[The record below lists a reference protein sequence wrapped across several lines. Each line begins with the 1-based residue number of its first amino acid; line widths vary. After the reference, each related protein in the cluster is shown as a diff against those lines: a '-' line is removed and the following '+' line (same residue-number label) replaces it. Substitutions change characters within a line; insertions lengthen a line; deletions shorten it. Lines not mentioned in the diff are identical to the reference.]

1 MRTTSLLL
9 GKIVKG
15 GENVTKTKIKITSLL
30 ILLLMVFSTAPIYAT
45 DNSAPQWPQQ
55 GYDPQQTGQSPALG
69 PQKNQTKWNYSI
81 EEGASSSMASSPV
94 VDSLGNVYFV
104 GSYFNEDGSQLE
116 ESQDF
121 VPPAN
126 NLYALYPNGTEKWK
140 VPVLA
145 DFQCGPCSIGPDGT
159 LYVPGSL
166 GGWPSVGY
174 LYAFSSNGVPLW
186 NFTDPLGKTPLLLA
200 PIVTSDG
207 TIYIAGNRI
216 PPTCDNGV
224 YWALF
229 SNGTPK
235 WNFTPSPTRNQIKG
249 YAIDKNGISY
259 LGVEQETATLSHS
272 NTDDGVL
279 YAVYPNGTEKWNL
292 NLDLPTMEG
301 MQRRVQSILPSIG
314 PNGMIYLM
322 LKATFEE
329 VLSEKNGDLNPEPT
343 MIEKNFVFAVNPSGT
358 QEWRYDLPENTFEET
373 SLAIS
378 SDGIIYFGCV
388 IGELLGI
395 DPSQTGGT
403 LFALYPNGTQKWNYT
418 GNDIGFNTPII
429 GTDGTIYIANTGP
442 RGENGQGGGDEL
454 EGSDLKDLENT
465 PEPMTTAQLF
475 AINPDGTL
483 KWTIDNIASN
493 FAAAIAKDGTMY
505 LSGTMPQPLAGEPDP
520 EPINE
525 GVLYAIKGQTSNL
538 YMQVTSS
545 NNNPLVGD
553 IITLT
558 FKVGNYAQDSALG
571 TIFTWTLPAGLEIVG
586 NPWSDTTNQPVYN
599 STTRTITWN
608 LGTVPYGDPFMW
620 VNVRVLTD
628 GLINIQ
634 GILNT
639 MTYDP
644 NIGQNLQILTVH
656 AILPITTAN
665 AQSVSSTKTVGMQ
678 STGTPLALVVLAMMA
693 IFGGIWRSKRK

>member
-1 MRTTSLLL
+1 
-9 GKIVKG
+9 
-15 GENVTKTKIKITSLL
+15 
-30 ILLLMVFSTAPIYAT
+30 MVLSMAPIYAT
-45 DNSAPQWPQQ
+45 DNTAPQWPQQ

-81 EEGASSSMASSPV
+81 EEGASSSISSSPV
-94 VDSLGNVYFV
+94 IDSSGNIYFV
-104 GSYFNEDGSQLE
+104 GSYFNEDGNQLDQL

-121 VPPAN
+121 ILPSN

-174 LYAFSSNGVPLW
+174 LYAFSSNGVLLW

-216 PPTCDNGV
+216 PPICDNGV

-249 YAIDKNGISY
+249 YAVDENGISY
-259 LGVEQETATLSHS
+259 LGVEQETATLSPS
-272 NTDDGVL
+272 NTDDAVL

-292 NLDLPTMEG
+292 NLDLPTMDG
-301 MQRRVQSILPSIG
+301 MQRRIQSILPSIG
-314 PNGMIYLM
+314 PSGMIYLM
-322 LKATFEE
+322 VKATFEE
-329 VLSEKNGDLNPEPT
+329 VLSEKNGNPNPEPIL
-343 MIEKNFVFAVNPSGT
+343 IEKNFVFAVNPSGT

-395 DPSQTGGT
+395 DPSQRSGT

-418 GNDIGFNTPII
+418 GNDIGFSNPII
-429 GTDGTIYIANTGP
+429 GTDGTIYLANTGP
-442 RGENGQGGGDEL
+442 RGQNGQGGGDKL
-454 EGSDLKDLENT
+454 EGSQLKDLENT

-483 KWTIDNIASN
+483 KWTIDYIASN

-505 LSGTMPQPLAGEPDP
+505 LSGTMPKPILGEPNP

-538 YMQVTSS
+538 YLQVTSS
-545 NNNPLVGD
+545 NNNPSVGD
-553 IITLT
+553 VITLT
-558 FKVGNYAQDSALG
+558 FKVGNSAPDSAIG
-571 TIFTWTLPAGLEIVG
+571 TVFTWTLPPGLEIVG
-586 NPWSDTTNQPVYN
+586 KPWSDTDTQPVYDPN
-599 STTRTITWN
+599 TRTITWEI
-608 LGTVPYGDPFMW
+608 GTVPFGDPYMW
-620 VNVRVLTD
+620 VQTRVLEAA
-628 GLINIQ
+628 LIQIQ
-634 GILNT
+634 SALST
-639 MTYDP
+639 LTYDP
-644 NIGQNLQILTVH
+644 AIEQNIQILT
-656 AILPITTAN
+656 ITGKNPQTITPTATS
-665 AQSVSSTKTVGMQ
+665 AATSTSKSIKTVGMQ
-678 STGTPLALVVLAMMA
+678 TTGLPIGVLVVTLLTML
-693 IFGGIWRSKRK
+693 GGFWTAKRK

>member
-1 MRTTSLLL
+1 M
-9 GKIVKG
+9 
-15 GENVTKTKIKITSLL
+15 TKTKIKIASLV
-30 ILLLMVFSTAPIYAT
+30 ILLLMVLSMAPTYAT
-45 DNSAPQWPQQ
+45 DNTDPQWPQQ

-94 VDSLGNVYFV
+94 IDSSGNIYFV
-104 GSYFNEDGSQLE
+104 SSYFNEDGNQLDE
-116 ESQDF
+116 LEDQD
-121 VPPAN
+121 VILPSN

-174 LYAFSSNGVPLW
+174 LYAFSSNGVLLW
-186 NFTDPLGKTPLLLA
+186 NFTDPLGKTPFLLA
-200 PIVTSDG
+200 PIVSSDG

-216 PPTCDNGV
+216 PPICDNGV

-249 YAIDKNGISY
+249 YAVDKNGISY
-259 LGVEQETATLSHS
+259 LGVEQETATLGYS
-272 NTDDGVL
+272 NTDDGFL

-301 MQRRVQSILPSIG
+301 MQRRVESILPSIG

-322 LKATFEE
+322 LKATYEE
-329 VLSEKNGDLNPEPT
+329 VLSEKNGNPNPEPT

-395 DPSQTGGT
+395 DPSQRSGT

-418 GNDIGFNTPII
+418 GNDIGFSAPII
-429 GTDGTIYIANTGP
+429 GTDGTIYLANKGP
-442 RGENGQGGGDEL
+442 GGQNGQGGGDKF
-454 EGSDLKDLENT
+454 EGSELKDLEKT

-483 KWTIDNIASN
+483 KWTIDYIASN

-505 LSGTMPQPLAGEPDP
+505 LSGTIPKPVLGVPDP

-538 YMQVTSS
+538 YLQVTSS
-545 NNNPLVGD
+545 NKNPLVGD
-553 IITLT
+553 VITLT
-558 FKVGNYAQDSALG
+558 FKVGNSAPDSAIG
-571 TIFTWTLPAGLEIVG
+571 TVFTWVLPAGLEIVG
-586 NPWSDTTNQPVYN
+586 NPWSDTDTQPVYDPN
-599 STTRTITWN
+599 TRTITWEI
-608 LGTVPYGDPFMW
+608 GTVPYGDPYMW
-620 VNVRVLTD
+620 VQTRVLAAA
-628 GLINIQ
+628 LIPIQ
-634 GILNT
+634 SALST
-639 MTYDP
+639 LTYDP
-644 NIGQNLQILTVH
+644 TIGQNIQILDITSKNPHTVT
-656 AILPITTAN
+656 PTATS
-665 AQSVSSTKTVGMQ
+665 AATSLSKSIKTVGMQ
-678 STGTPLALVVLAMMA
+678 PTGLPIGILVVTLLTML
-693 IFGGIWRSKRK
+693 GGFWIAKRK